1 MNKEITVKI
10 ARTGIICGILFCA
23 PAMAQKTPQQ
33 AAAQQS
39 SQSGASA
46 QAAAAPRVLT
56 LDEAVTL
63 ALQHSPQLALARV
76 QYNVAKN
83 TAGVARAEFR
93 PNLYTG
99 SGAAYT
105 NGFPTTPGGGPPA
118 VFQMSYTQAI
128 FDKEK
133 SGELHADE
141 ELAKNKQLEYENQR
155 GTVIAQAAATYLELA
170 DVQKSLALL
179 QSAYD
184 SAQRIVE
191 LAKQREAAGLE
202 LPVDVTQDELQS
214 AKLSQELLLYQGRQ
228 DALSEQ
234 IRDMAGI
241 PASIPLQVSVE
252 ELPGSESMDFASNIV
267 AEAVDHSAAIREAE
281 NYRRAREELL
291 RGAKGAYWPTLSL
304 IGEYSILSK
313 INNYEDFFQKG
324 SFQRHNVTAGISVVI
339 PIFAARTSAN
349 VALAKS
355 NLDEASLDLL
365 EAKRSVREGAE
376 QQVRTLKEADAAKEV
391 ARLDLQLAQ
400 EQLQNAQSDFN
411 QGRATLAQ
419 LEQAHVLENQ
429 KWLAFLD
436 ADLGREKAQLD
447 LLKAT
452 GQLAQVFHQ
461 KQQ

>member
-1 MNKEITVKI
+1 MKI
-10 ARTGIICGILFCA
+10 ARTGIICGILFCI
-23 PAMAQKTPQQ
+23 PAMAQQPPKQ
-33 AAAQQS
+33 AASQPSAS
-39 SQSGASA
+39 SAASE

-56 LDEAVTL
+56 LDETVNL
-63 ALQHSPQLALARV
+63 ALEHSPQLTLARV

-105 NGFPTTPGGGPPA
+105 NGFPTTPGGAAPA
-118 VFQMSYTQAI
+118 IFQMSYTQSI

-141 ELAKNKQLEYENQR
+141 EFAKNKQLEYDNQR
-155 GTVIAQAAATYLELA
+155 GTVIVQAASTYLELA

-184 SAQRIVE
+184 SSQRIVD

-202 LPVDVTQDELQS
+202 LPVNVTQDELQS
-214 AKLSQELLLYQGRQ
+214 AKLAQELLLYQGRQ

-234 IRDMAGI
+234 IRDMTGIPAGI
-241 PASIPLQVSVE
+241 PLQASMEEIPS
-252 ELPGSESMDFASNIV
+252 SESMEFASNV
-267 AEAVDHSAAIREAE
+267 LTEAVDHSAAIREAE
-281 NYRRAREELL
+281 NYQRAREELL
-291 RGAKGAYWPTLSL
+291 RGAKGAYWPTVSL
-304 IGEYSILSK
+304 IGEYSVLSK
-313 INNYEDFFQKG
+313 INNYQEFFQR
-324 SFQRHNVTAGISVVI
+324 FQRNNVTAGVSVTI

-355 NLDEASLDLL
+355 DLDEANLDLL
-365 EAKRSVREGAE
+365 EAKRVVQEGAE

-419 LEQAHVLENQ
+419 LEQAHVVENQ

-436 ADLGREKAQLD
+436 ADLGREKAQLN
-447 LLKAT
+447 LLNAT
-452 GQLAQVFHQ
+452 GQLAQVFHR

>member
-1 MNKEITVKI
+1 MKI
-10 ARTGIICGILFCA
+10 ARTGIICGILFCI
-23 PAMAQKTPQQ
+23 PAMAQQPPKQ
-33 AAAQQS
+33 AASQPSAS
-39 SQSGASA
+39 SAASA
-46 QAAAAPRVLT
+46 QATAAPRVLA
-56 LDEAVTL
+56 LDEAVNL
-63 ALQHSPQLALARV
+63 AIEHSPQLALARV
-76 QYNVAKN
+76 QYTVAKN
-83 TAGVARAEFR
+83 TAGVARAEFH

-118 VFQMSYTQAI
+118 VFQMFYTQSV
-128 FDKEK
+128 FDKQK

-141 ELAKNKQLEYENQR
+141 EFAKNKQLEYENQR
-155 GTVIAQAAATYLELA
+155 GTVIVKAASTYLELA

-202 LPVDVTQDELQS
+202 LPVNVTQDELQS
-214 AKLSQELLLYQGRQ
+214 AKLAQEVLLYQGRQ

-234 IRDMAGI
+234 IRDMTGIPAGI
-241 PASIPLQVSVE
+241 PLQASVE
-252 ELPGSESMDFASNIV
+252 EISSSESMDFASNILT
-267 AEAVDHSAAIREAE
+267 EAVDHSAAIREAE

-291 RGAKGAYWPTLSL
+291 RGAKGAYWPTVGV
-304 IGEYSILSK
+304 IGEYSVLSK
-313 INNYEDFFQKG
+313 INNYQEFFQPN
-324 SFQRHNVTAGISVVI
+324 SFQRNNVTVGLSVTI

-355 NLDEASLDLL
+355 NLDEANLDLL
-365 EAKRSVREGAE
+365 EAKRVVREGAE
-376 QQVRTLKEADAAKEV
+376 QQVRTMKEADAAKEV

-400 EQLQNAQSDFN
+400 EQLQNTQADFN
-411 QGRATLAQ
+411 QGQATLAQ
-419 LEQAHVLENQ
+419 LEQAHVVESQ

-436 ADLGREKAQLD
+436 ADLGREKAQLN
-447 LLKAT
+447 LLNAT
-452 GQLAQVFHQ
+452 GQLAQVFHP

>member
-1 MNKEITVKI
+1 MKI
-10 ARTGIICGILFCA
+10 ARTGIICGILFCI
-23 PAMAQKTPQQ
+23 PAMAQQPPKQ
-33 AAAQQS
+33 AASQPSAS
-39 SQSGASA
+39 SAASE
-46 QAAAAPRVLT
+46 QATAAPRVLT
-56 LDEAVTL
+56 LDETVNL
-63 ALQHSPQLALARV
+63 ALEHSPQLTLARV

-105 NGFPTTPGGGPPA
+105 NGFPTTPGGAAPA
-118 VFQMSYTQAI
+118 IFQMSYTQSI

-141 ELAKNKQLEYENQR
+141 EFAKNKQLEYDNQR
-155 GTVIAQAAATYLELA
+155 GTVIVQAASTYLELA

-184 SAQRIVE
+184 SSQRIVD

-202 LPVDVTQDELQS
+202 LPVNVTQDELQS
-214 AKLSQELLLYQGRQ
+214 AKLAQELLLYQGRQ

-234 IRDMAGI
+234 IRDMTGIPAGI
-241 PASIPLQVSVE
+241 PLQASMEEIPS
-252 ELPGSESMDFASNIV
+252 SESMEFASNV
-267 AEAVDHSAAIREAE
+267 LTEAVDHSAAIREAE
-281 NYRRAREELL
+281 NYQRAREELL
-291 RGAKGAYWPTLSL
+291 RGAKGAYWPTVSL
-304 IGEYSILSK
+304 IGEYSVLSK
-313 INNYEDFFQKG
+313 INNYQEFFQR
-324 SFQRHNVTAGISVVI
+324 FQRNNVTAGVSVTI

-355 NLDEASLDLL
+355 DLDEANLDLL
-365 EAKRSVREGAE
+365 EAKRVVQEGAE

-419 LEQAHVLENQ
+419 LEQAHVVENQ

-436 ADLGREKAQLD
+436 ADLGREKAQLN
-447 LLKAT
+447 LLNAT
-452 GQLAQVFHQ
+452 GQLAQVFHP

>member
-1 MNKEITVKI
+1 MKI
-10 ARTGIICGILFCA
+10 ARTGIICGILFCI
-23 PAMAQKTPQQ
+23 PAMAQQPPKQ
-33 AAAQQS
+33 AASQPSAS
-39 SQSGASA
+39 SAASA

-56 LDEAVTL
+56 LDETVNL
-63 ALQHSPQLALARV
+63 ALEHSPQLTLARV

-105 NGFPTTPGGGPPA
+105 NGFPTTPGGAAPA
-118 VFQMSYTQAI
+118 IFQMSYTQSI

-141 ELAKNKQLEYENQR
+141 EFAKNKQLEYDNQR
-155 GTVIAQAAATYLELA
+155 GTVIVQAASTYLELA

-184 SAQRIVE
+184 SSQRIVD

-202 LPVDVTQDELQS
+202 LPVNVTQDELQS
-214 AKLSQELLLYQGRQ
+214 AKLAQELLLYQGRQ

-234 IRDMAGI
+234 IRDMTGIPAGI
-241 PASIPLQVSVE
+241 PLQASMEEIPS
-252 ELPGSESMDFASNIV
+252 SESMEFASNV
-267 AEAVDHSAAIREAE
+267 LTEAVDHSAAIREAE
-281 NYRRAREELL
+281 NYQRAREELL
-291 RGAKGAYWPTLSL
+291 RGAKGAYWPTVSL
-304 IGEYSILSK
+304 IGEYSVLSK
-313 INNYEDFFQKG
+313 INNYQEFFQR
-324 SFQRHNVTAGISVVI
+324 FQRNNVTAGVSVTI

-355 NLDEASLDLL
+355 DLDEANLDLL
-365 EAKRSVREGAE
+365 EAKRVVQEGAE

-400 EQLQNAQSDFN
+400 EQVQNAQSDFN

-419 LEQAHVLENQ
+419 LEQAHVVENQ

-436 ADLGREKAQLD
+436 ADLGREKAQLN
-447 LLKAT
+447 LLNAT
-452 GQLAQVFHQ
+452 GQLAQVFHP

>member
-1 MNKEITVKI
+1 MKI
-10 ARTGIICGILFCA
+10 ARTGIICGILFCV
-23 PAMAQKTPQQ
+23 PAMAQQPPKQ
-33 AAAQQS
+33 AASQQS
-39 SQSGASA
+39 ASSA
-46 QAAAAPRVLT
+46 ASEQAAAAPRVLT
-56 LDEAVTL
+56 LDETVNL
-63 ALQHSPQLALARV
+63 ALEHSPQLTLARV

-105 NGFPTTPGGGPPA
+105 NGFPTTPGGAAPA
-118 VFQMSYTQAI
+118 IFQMSYTQSI

-141 ELAKNKQLEYENQR
+141 EFAKNKQLEYDNQR
-155 GTVIAQAAATYLELA
+155 GTVIVQAASTYLELA

-184 SAQRIVE
+184 SSQRIVD

-202 LPVDVTQDELQS
+202 LPVNVTQDELQS
-214 AKLSQELLLYQGRQ
+214 AKLAQELLLYQGRQ

-234 IRDMAGI
+234 IRDMTGIPAGI
-241 PASIPLQVSVE
+241 PLQASMEEIPS
-252 ELPGSESMDFASNIV
+252 SESMEFASNV
-267 AEAVDHSAAIREAE
+267 LTEAVDHSAAIREAE
-281 NYRRAREELL
+281 NYQRAREELL
-291 RGAKGAYWPTLSL
+291 RGAKGAYWPTVSL
-304 IGEYSILSK
+304 IGEYSVLSK
-313 INNYEDFFQKG
+313 INNYQEFFQR
-324 SFQRHNVTAGISVVI
+324 FQRNNVTAGVSVTI

-355 NLDEASLDLL
+355 DLDEANLDLL
-365 EAKRSVREGAE
+365 EAKRVVQEGAE

-419 LEQAHVLENQ
+419 LEQAHVVENQ

-436 ADLGREKAQLD
+436 ADLGREKAQLN
-447 LLKAT
+447 LLNAT
-452 GQLAQVFHQ
+452 GQLAQVFHP

>member
-1 MNKEITVKI
+1 MRIACTVLL
-10 ARTGIICGILFCA
+10 CVVLFC
-23 PAMAQKTPQQ
+23 TLTL
-33 AAAQQS
+33 AQQS
-39 SQSGASA
+39 PKQVAAQKPADASA
-46 QAAAAPRVLT
+46 GPQPSAAPRVLT
-56 LDEAVTL
+56 LDDVVSL
-63 ALQHSPQLALARV
+63 ALEHSPQLALARV

-83 TAGVARAEFR
+83 TAGVTRAEFR

-105 NGFPTTPGGGPPA
+105 NGFPSTPSGAAPA
-118 VFQMSYTQAI
+118 VFQMSYAQSV

-133 SGELHADE
+133 SGELHAE
-141 ELAKNKQLEYENQR
+141 EEFAKNKQLDYENQR
-155 GTVIAQAAATYLELA
+155 RMVIVQAASTYLELA

-184 SAQRIVE
+184 SAQRIVQ
-191 LAKQREAAGLE
+191 LAKQRESAGLE
-202 LPVDVTQDELQS
+202 LPVNVTQDELQS
-214 AKLSQELLLYQGRQ
+214 AKLAQNLLVYQGRQ

-234 IRDMAGI
+234 LRDMTGI
-241 PASIPLQVSVE
+241 SASVPLQASVE
-252 ELPGSESMDFASNIV
+252 ELPASESMDFASNIV

-291 RGAKGAYWPTLSL
+291 RGAKGAYWPTVSL
-304 IGEYSILSK
+304 IGQYSVLSK
-313 INNYEDFFQKG
+313 INHYQEFFNPN
-324 SFQRHNVTAGISVVI
+324 SFQRNNVTAGIQVVI

-365 EAKRSVREGAE
+365 DAKRTVQEGAE

-400 EQLQNAQSDFN
+400 EQLQNTQSDFN
-411 QGRATLAQ
+411 QGQATLAQ

-447 LLKAT
+447 LLKST

-461 KQQ
+461 KQP

>member
-1 MNKEITVKI
+1 MKI
-10 ARTGIICGILFCA
+10 ARTGMLCGILFCA

-33 AAAQQS
+33 AASQPP

-46 QAAAAPRVLT
+46 QTTAAPRVLT
-56 LDEAVTL
+56 LDEVVNL

-118 VFQMSYTQAI
+118 VFQMSYNQAI
-128 FDKEK
+128 FDKAK

-155 GTVIAQAAATYLELA
+155 GTVIAQAAGTYLELA

-234 IRDMAGI
+234 LRDMTGI
-241 PASIPLQVSVE
+241 PASIPLQASVE
-252 ELPGSESMDFASNIV
+252 ELPASESLDFASNIL

-281 NYRRAREELL
+281 NHRRAREELL
-291 RGAKGAYWPTLSL
+291 RGAKGAYWPTISL
-304 IGEYSILSK
+304 IGEYSVLSK
-313 INNYEDFFQKG
+313 INNYQDFFQKN
-324 SFQRHNVTAGISVVI
+324 SFQRHNVTAGISVVV

-355 NLDEASLDLL
+355 NLDEANLDLV
-365 EAKRSVREGAE
+365 EAKRAAQEGAE

-400 EQLQNAQSDFN
+400 EQLQNAQADFN

>member
-1 MNKEITVKI
+1 VKF
-10 ARTGIICGILFCA
+10 ARTGIICGILFCV
-23 PAMAQKTPQQ
+23 PTMAQQPPQQ
-33 AAAQQS
+33 VVSQQT
-39 SQSGASA
+39 SQPGVST
-46 QAAAAPRVLT
+46 QAAAAPRVLS
-56 LDEAVTL
+56 LDEVVNL
-63 ALQHSPQLALARV
+63 ALEHSPQLALARV

-118 VFQMSYTQAI
+118 VFQMYYTQSI

-133 SGELHADE
+133 SAELHADE
-141 ELAKNKQLEYENQR
+141 EFAKNKQLEYENGR
-155 GTVIAQAAATYLELA
+155 GTLIAQAAGTYLELA

-184 SAQRIVE
+184 SAQRIVD
-191 LAKQREAAGLE
+191 LSKQREAAGLE
-202 LPVDVTQDELQS
+202 LPVSVTQDELQS
-214 AKLSQELLLYQGRQ
+214 AKLAQELLLYQGRQ

-234 IRDMAGI
+234 IRDMTGI
-241 PASIPLQVSVE
+241 PAGVPLQASVE
-252 ELPGSESMDFASNIV
+252 EVPASESIEFASNIL
-267 AEAVDHSAAIREAE
+267 AETVDHSAAVREAE

-291 RGAKGAYWPTLSL
+291 RGAKGAYWPTVSL
-304 IGEYSILSK
+304 IGEYSVLSK
-313 INNYEDFFQKG
+313 INNYQEFFQKN
-324 SFQRHNVTAGISVVI
+324 SFQRNNVTAGVSVTI

-355 NLDEASLDLL
+355 NLDEANLDLL
-365 EAKRSVREGAE
+365 QAKRAVQEGAE

-400 EQLQNAQSDFN
+400 EQLQNTQSDFN
-411 QGRATLAQ
+411 QGQATLAQ
-419 LEQAHVLENQ
+419 LEQAHVVESQ

-436 ADLGREKAQLD
+436 ADLGREKAQLN
-447 LLKAT
+447 LLNAT

>member
-1 MNKEITVKI
+1 MRI
-10 ARTGIICGILFCA
+10 ARLVLIFGALFCI
-23 PAMAQKTPQQ
+23 PVL
-33 AAAQQS
+33 AQQS
-39 SQSGASA
+39 PEQAAGQKPAEASA
-46 QAAAAPRVLT
+46 SPQAPPAPRVLT
-56 LDEAVTL
+56 LNDVVSL
-63 ALQHSPQLALARV
+63 ALEHSPQLALARV

-83 TAGVARAEFR
+83 TAGVTRAEFR

-105 NGFPTTPGGGPPA
+105 NGFPSTPSGAAPA
-118 VFQMSYTQAI
+118 VFQMSYAQEI

-133 SGELHADE
+133 SGELHAE
-141 ELAKNKQLEYENQR
+141 EEFAKNKQLEYENQR
-155 GTVIAQAAATYLELA
+155 GTVIVQAASTYLELA
-170 DVQKSLALL
+170 DVQKSLVLL

-184 SAQRIVE
+184 SAQRIVQ
-191 LAKQREAAGLE
+191 LAKQRESAGLQ

-214 AKLSQELLLYQGRQ
+214 AKLAQNLLLYQGRQ

-234 IRDMAGI
+234 LRDMTGI
-241 PASIPLQVSVE
+241 SASVPLQASAE
-252 ELPGSESMDFASNIV
+252 ELPASESIDFASNIV

-291 RGAKGAYWPTLSL
+291 RGAKGAYWPTVGL
-304 IGEYSILSK
+304 IGQYSVLSK
-313 INNYEDFFQKG
+313 INHYQEFFNPN
-324 SFQRHNVTAGISVVI
+324 SFQRNNVTAGIQVVI

-365 EAKRSVREGAE
+365 DTKRTIQEGAE
-376 QQVRTLKEADAAKEV
+376 QQVRTLKEADAAEEV

-400 EQLQNAQSDFN
+400 EQLQNTQSDFN
-411 QGRATLAQ
+411 QGQATLAQ

-447 LLKAT
+447 LLKST
-452 GQLAQVFHQ
+452 GQLAQVFQQ
-461 KQQ
+461 KQP

>member
-1 MNKEITVKI
+1 VKF
-10 ARTGIICGILFCA
+10 ARTGIICGILFCV
-23 PAMAQKTPQQ
+23 PTMAQQPPQQ
-33 AAAQQS
+33 AVSQQT
-39 SQSGASA
+39 SQPGVST

-56 LDEAVTL
+56 LDEVVNL
-63 ALQHSPQLALARV
+63 ALEHSPQLALARV

-105 NGFPTTPGGGPPA
+105 NGFPTTPGGSPPA
-118 VFQMSYTQAI
+118 IFQMSYMQSI

-141 ELAKNKQLEYENQR
+141 EFAKNKQLEYENQR
-155 GTVIAQAAATYLELA
+155 GTLIVQAASTYLELA

-184 SAQRIVE
+184 SAQRIVD

-202 LPVDVTQDELQS
+202 LPVTVTLDELQS
-214 AKLSQELLLYQGRQ
+214 AKLAQELLLYQGRQ

-234 IRDMAGI
+234 IRDMTGIPAGI
-241 PASIPLQVSVE
+241 PLQASVE
-252 ELPGSESMDFASNIV
+252 EVPASESIEFASNIL
-267 AEAVDHSAAIREAE
+267 AETVDHSAAIREAE

-291 RGAKGAYWPTLSL
+291 RGAKGAYWPTVSL
-304 IGEYSILSK
+304 IGQYSVLSK
-313 INNYEDFFQKG
+313 INNYQEFFQR
-324 SFQRHNVTAGISVVI
+324 FQRHNVTAGVSVTI

-355 NLDEASLDLL
+355 NLDEANLDLL
-365 EAKRSVREGAE
+365 QAKRAVQEGAE
-376 QQVRTLKEADAAKEV
+376 QQVRALKEADAAKEV

-400 EQLQNAQSDFN
+400 EQLQNTQSDFN
-411 QGRATLAQ
+411 QGQATLAQ
-419 LEQAHVLENQ
+419 LEQAHVVENQ

-436 ADLGREKAQLD
+436 ADLGREKAQLN
-447 LLKAT
+447 LLNAT

>member
-1 MNKEITVKI
+1 MKI
-10 ARTGIICGILFCA
+10 ARTGIICGILFCI
-23 PAMAQKTPQQ
+23 PAMAQQPPKQ
-33 AAAQQS
+33 AASQPSAS
-39 SQSGASA
+39 SAASE
-46 QAAAAPRVLT
+46 QATAAPRVLT
-56 LDEAVTL
+56 LDETVNL
-63 ALQHSPQLALARV
+63 ALEHSPQLTLARV

-105 NGFPTTPGGGPPA
+105 NGFPTTPGGAAPA
-118 VFQMSYTQAI
+118 IFQMSYTQSI

-141 ELAKNKQLEYENQR
+141 EFAKNKQLEYDNQR
-155 GTVIAQAAATYLELA
+155 GTVIVQAASTYLELA

-184 SAQRIVE
+184 SSQRIVD

-202 LPVDVTQDELQS
+202 LPVNVTQDELQS
-214 AKLSQELLLYQGRQ
+214 AKLAQELLLYQGRQ

-234 IRDMAGI
+234 IRDMTGIPAGI
-241 PASIPLQVSVE
+241 PLQASMEEIPS
-252 ELPGSESMDFASNIV
+252 SESMEFASNV
-267 AEAVDHSAAIREAE
+267 LTEAVDHSAAIREAE
-281 NYRRAREELL
+281 NYQRAREELL
-291 RGAKGAYWPTLSL
+291 RGAKGAYWPTVSL
-304 IGEYSILSK
+304 IGEYSVLSK
-313 INNYEDFFQKG
+313 INNYQEFFQR
-324 SFQRHNVTAGISVVI
+324 FQRNNVTAGVSVTI

-355 NLDEASLDLL
+355 DLDEANLDLL
-365 EAKRSVREGAE
+365 EAKRVVQEGAE

-419 LEQAHVLENQ
+419 LEQAHVVENQ

-436 ADLGREKAQLD
+436 ADLGREKAQLN
-447 LLKAT
+447 LLNAT
-452 GQLAQVFHQ
+452 GQLAQVFHR

>member
-1 MNKEITVKI
+1 MKI
-10 ARTGIICGILFCA
+10 ARTGILCGILCCA
-23 PAMAQKTPQQ
+23 PAMAQQPPQQ
-33 AAAQQS
+33 TASQQPP
-39 SQSGASA
+39 QSGANA

-56 LDEAVTL
+56 LDEVVNL
-63 ALQHSPQLALARV
+63 ALEHSPQLALARV

-118 VFQMSYTQAI
+118 VFQMNYTQSI
-128 FDKEK
+128 FDKQK

-155 GTVIAQAAATYLELA
+155 GTVIAQAAGTYLELA

-214 AKLSQELLLYQGRQ
+214 AKLAQQQLLYQGRQ

-234 IRDMAGI
+234 IRDMTGI
-241 PASIPLQVSVE
+241 PAGAPLQASVE
-252 ELPGSESMDFASNIV
+252 QLPASESIEFASNIV
-267 AEAVDHSAAIREAE
+267 AEAVDHSAAVREAE

-291 RGAKGAYWPTLSL
+291 RGAKGAYWPTVSL
-304 IGEYSILSK
+304 IGEYSLLSR
-313 INNYEDFFQKG
+313 INNYEEFFQKN
-324 SFQRHNVTAGISVVI
+324 SFHPNNVTAGISVTI

-355 NLDEASLDLL
+355 NLEEANLDML
-365 EAKRSVREGAE
+365 EAKRAAQEGAE

-400 EQLQNAQSDFN
+400 ERLQNVQSDFN

-419 LEQAHVLENQ
+419 LEQAHVVENQ

-436 ADLGREKAQLD
+436 ANLGREKAQLD

-452 GQLAQVFHQ
+452 GQLAQVFHP

>member
-1 MNKEITVKI
+1 MKI
-10 ARTGIICGILFCA
+10 ARTGIICGILFCI
-23 PAMAQKTPQQ
+23 PAMAQQPPKQ
-33 AAAQQS
+33 AASQPSAS
-39 SQSGASA
+39 SAASE
-46 QAAAAPRVLT
+46 QATAAPRVLT
-56 LDEAVTL
+56 LDEVVNL
-63 ALQHSPQLALARV
+63 ALEHSPQLTLARV

-105 NGFPTTPGGGPPA
+105 NGFPTTPGGAAPA
-118 VFQMSYTQAI
+118 IFQMSYTQSI

-141 ELAKNKQLEYENQR
+141 EFAKNKQLEYDNQR
-155 GTVIAQAAATYLELA
+155 GTVIVQAASTYLELA

-184 SAQRIVE
+184 SSQRIVD

-202 LPVDVTQDELQS
+202 LPVNVTQDELQS
-214 AKLSQELLLYQGRQ
+214 AKLAQELLLYQGRQ

-234 IRDMAGI
+234 IRDMTGIPAGI
-241 PASIPLQVSVE
+241 PLQASMEEIPS
-252 ELPGSESMDFASNIV
+252 SESMEFASNV
-267 AEAVDHSAAIREAE
+267 LTEAVDHSAAIREAE
-281 NYRRAREELL
+281 NYQRAREELL
-291 RGAKGAYWPTLSL
+291 RGAKGAYWPTVSL
-304 IGEYSILSK
+304 IGEYSVLSK
-313 INNYEDFFQKG
+313 INNYQEFFQR
-324 SFQRHNVTAGISVVI
+324 FQRNNVTAGVSVTI

-355 NLDEASLDLL
+355 DLDEANLDLL
-365 EAKRSVREGAE
+365 EAKRVVQEGAE

-411 QGRATLAQ
+411 QGRAMLAQ
-419 LEQAHVLENQ
+419 LEQAHVVENQ

-436 ADLGREKAQLD
+436 ADLGREKAQLN
-447 LLKAT
+447 LLNAT
-452 GQLAQVFHQ
+452 GQLAQVFHP

>member
-1 MNKEITVKI
+1 MKI
-10 ARTGIICGILFCA
+10 ARTGIICGILFCI
-23 PAMAQKTPQQ
+23 PAMAQQPPKQ
-33 AAAQQS
+33 AASQPSAS
-39 SQSGASA
+39 SAASA

-56 LDEAVTL
+56 LDETVNL
-63 ALQHSPQLALARV
+63 ALEHSPQLTLARV

-105 NGFPTTPGGGPPA
+105 NGFPTTPGGAAPA
-118 VFQMSYTQAI
+118 IFQMSYTQSI

-141 ELAKNKQLEYENQR
+141 EFAKNKQLEYDNQR
-155 GTVIAQAAATYLELA
+155 GTVIVQAASTYLELA

-184 SAQRIVE
+184 SSQRIVD

-202 LPVDVTQDELQS
+202 LPVNVTQDELQS
-214 AKLSQELLLYQGRQ
+214 AKLAQELLLYQGRQ

-234 IRDMAGI
+234 IRDMTGIPAGI
-241 PASIPLQVSVE
+241 PLQASMEEIPS
-252 ELPGSESMDFASNIV
+252 SESMEFASNV
-267 AEAVDHSAAIREAE
+267 LTEAVDHSAAIREAE
-281 NYRRAREELL
+281 NYQRAREELL
-291 RGAKGAYWPTLSL
+291 RGAKGAYWPTVSL
-304 IGEYSILSK
+304 IGEYSVLSK
-313 INNYEDFFQKG
+313 INNYQEFFQR
-324 SFQRHNVTAGISVVI
+324 FQRNNVTAGVSVTI

-355 NLDEASLDLL
+355 DLDEANLDLL
-365 EAKRSVREGAE
+365 EAKRVVQEGAE

-419 LEQAHVLENQ
+419 LEQAHVVENQ

-436 ADLGREKAQLD
+436 ADLGREKAQLN
-447 LLKAT
+447 LLNAT
-452 GQLAQVFHQ
+452 GQLAQVFHP

>member
-1 MNKEITVKI
+1 MKI
-10 ARTGIICGILFCA
+10 ARTGIICGILFCI
-23 PAMAQKTPQQ
+23 PAMAQQPPKQ
-33 AAAQQS
+33 AASQPSAS
-39 SQSGASA
+39 SAASE

-56 LDEAVTL
+56 LDETVNL
-63 ALQHSPQLALARV
+63 ALEHSPQLTLARV

-105 NGFPTTPGGGPPA
+105 NGFPTTPGGAAPA
-118 VFQMSYTQAI
+118 IFQMSYTQSI

-141 ELAKNKQLEYENQR
+141 EFAKNKQLEYDNQR
-155 GTVIAQAAATYLELA
+155 GTVIVQAASTYLELA

-184 SAQRIVE
+184 SSQRIVD

-202 LPVDVTQDELQS
+202 LPVNVTQDELQS
-214 AKLSQELLLYQGRQ
+214 AKLAQELLLYQGRQ

-234 IRDMAGI
+234 IRDMTGIPAGI
-241 PASIPLQVSVE
+241 PLQASMEEIPS
-252 ELPGSESMDFASNIV
+252 SESMEFASNV
-267 AEAVDHSAAIREAE
+267 LTEAVDHSAAIREAE
-281 NYRRAREELL
+281 NYQRAREELL
-291 RGAKGAYWPTLSL
+291 RGAKGAYWPTVSL
-304 IGEYSILSK
+304 IGEYSVLSK
-313 INNYEDFFQKG
+313 INNYQEFFQR
-324 SFQRHNVTAGISVVI
+324 FQRNNVTAGVSVTI

-355 NLDEASLDLL
+355 DLDEANLDLL
-365 EAKRSVREGAE
+365 EAKRVVQEGAE

-419 LEQAHVLENQ
+419 LEQAHVVENQ

-436 ADLGREKAQLD
+436 ADLGREKAQLN
-447 LLKAT
+447 LLNAT
-452 GQLAQVFHQ
+452 GQLAQVFHP

>member
-1 MNKEITVKI
+1 VKI
-10 ARTGIICGILFCA
+10 ARTGIICGILFCI
-23 PAMAQKTPQQ
+23 PAMAQQPPKQ
-33 AAAQQS
+33 AASQPSAS
-39 SQSGASA
+39 SAASA

-56 LDEAVTL
+56 LDETVNL
-63 ALQHSPQLALARV
+63 ALEHSPLLTLARV

-105 NGFPTTPGGGPPA
+105 NGFPTTPGGAAPA
-118 VFQMSYTQAI
+118 IFQMSYTQSI

-141 ELAKNKQLEYENQR
+141 EFAKNKQLEYDNQR
-155 GTVIAQAAATYLELA
+155 GTVIVQAASTYLELA

-184 SAQRIVE
+184 SSQRIVD

-202 LPVDVTQDELQS
+202 LPVNVTQDELQS
-214 AKLSQELLLYQGRQ
+214 AKLAQELLLYQGRQ

-234 IRDMAGI
+234 IRDMTGIPAGI
-241 PASIPLQVSVE
+241 PLQASMEEIPS
-252 ELPGSESMDFASNIV
+252 SESMEFASNV
-267 AEAVDHSAAIREAE
+267 LTEAVDHSAAIREAE
-281 NYRRAREELL
+281 NYQRAREELL
-291 RGAKGAYWPTLSL
+291 RGAKGAYWPTVSL
-304 IGEYSILSK
+304 IGEYSVLSK
-313 INNYEDFFQKG
+313 INNYQEFFQR
-324 SFQRHNVTAGISVVI
+324 FQRNNVTAGVSVTI

-355 NLDEASLDLL
+355 DLDEANLDLL
-365 EAKRSVREGAE
+365 EAKRVVQEGAE

-419 LEQAHVLENQ
+419 LEQAHVVENQ

-436 ADLGREKAQLD
+436 ADLGREKAQLN
-447 LLKAT
+447 LLNAT
-452 GQLAQVFHQ
+452 GQLAQVFHP

>member
-1 MNKEITVKI
+1 MKI
-10 ARTGIICGILFCA
+10 ARTGIICGILFCI
-23 PAMAQKTPQQ
+23 PAMAQQPPKQ
-33 AAAQQS
+33 AASQPSAS
-39 SQSGASA
+39 SAASE
-46 QAAAAPRVLT
+46 QATAAPRVLT
-56 LDEAVTL
+56 LDEVVNL
-63 ALQHSPQLALARV
+63 ALEHSPQLTLARV

-105 NGFPTTPGGGPPA
+105 NGFPTTPGGAAPA
-118 VFQMSYTQAI
+118 IFQMSYTQSI

-141 ELAKNKQLEYENQR
+141 EFAKNKQLEYDNQR
-155 GTVIAQAAATYLELA
+155 GTVIVQAASTYLELA

-184 SAQRIVE
+184 SSQRIVD

-202 LPVDVTQDELQS
+202 LPVNVTQDELQS
-214 AKLSQELLLYQGRQ
+214 AKLAQELLLYQGRQ

-234 IRDMAGI
+234 IRDMTGIPAGI
-241 PASIPLQVSVE
+241 PLQASMEEIPS
-252 ELPGSESMDFASNIV
+252 SESMEFASNV
-267 AEAVDHSAAIREAE
+267 LTEAVDHSAAIREAE
-281 NYRRAREELL
+281 NYQRAREELL
-291 RGAKGAYWPTLSL
+291 RGAKGAYWPTVSL
-304 IGEYSILSK
+304 IGEYSVLSK
-313 INNYEDFFQKG
+313 INNYQEFFQR
-324 SFQRHNVTAGISVVI
+324 FQRNNVTAGVSVTI

-355 NLDEASLDLL
+355 DLDEANLDLL
-365 EAKRSVREGAE
+365 EAKRVVQEGAE

-419 LEQAHVLENQ
+419 LEQAHVVENQ

-436 ADLGREKAQLD
+436 ADLGREKAQLN
-447 LLKAT
+447 LLNAT
-452 GQLAQVFHQ
+452 GQLAQVFHP